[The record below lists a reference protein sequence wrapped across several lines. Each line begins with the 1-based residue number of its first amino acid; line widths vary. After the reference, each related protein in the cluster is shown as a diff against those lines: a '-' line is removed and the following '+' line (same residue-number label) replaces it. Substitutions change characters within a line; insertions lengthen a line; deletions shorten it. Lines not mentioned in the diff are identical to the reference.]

1 MCELLAAIPR
11 DQFVVSTKVG
21 RYDTNT
27 FDFSPARVIKSVD
40 ESLSRLG
47 LSTLDMVLCHDI
59 EFGDLDKVATETVPA
74 LLKLK
79 ESGKVRAIG
88 ITGYPL
94 EIFPYVIAAAP
105 PKSID
110 VVLSYCNYSL
120 QNDRLN
126 LILPALKR
134 EDVSVIN
141 ASPLCM
147 GLLTNGTPP
156 DWHPAPK
163 RVHVAAKKASEL
175 CESKGI
181 PLAQLAM
188 DFALARDEFSS
199 TLVGIADTDIL
210 MKNVASVGRA
220 PDAALVQQVRK
231 VFEGESAFGVRW
243 TSGKI
248 EG

>member
-1 MCELLAAIPR
+1 M
-11 DQFVVSTKVG
+11 VSTKVG
-21 RYDTNT
+21 RYDTSS
-27 FDFSPARVIKSVD
+27 FDFSAARVIKSVD

-47 LSTLDMVLCHDI
+47 LSYIDMVLCHDI
-59 EFGDLDKVATETVPA
+59 EFGDLDQIATETLPA

-94 EIFPYVIAAAP
+94 EIFPYVLAAAP
-105 PKSID
+105 QKCVD

-126 LILPALKR
+126 LLLPALKR
-134 EDVSVIN
+134 EGVAVIN

-147 GLLTNGTPP
+147 GLLTNRTPP
-156 DWHPAPK
+156 DWHPAPN

-188 DFALARDEFSS
+188 DYALEQDGFAS
-199 TLVGIADTDIL
+199 TLVGISDTNIL
-210 MKNVASVGRA
+210 MKNVASVGRV
-220 PDAALVQQVRK
+220 PDAALVQQVKK
-231 VFEGESAFGVRW
+231 VFQDESAFGVRW
-243 TSGKI
+243 KSGKI